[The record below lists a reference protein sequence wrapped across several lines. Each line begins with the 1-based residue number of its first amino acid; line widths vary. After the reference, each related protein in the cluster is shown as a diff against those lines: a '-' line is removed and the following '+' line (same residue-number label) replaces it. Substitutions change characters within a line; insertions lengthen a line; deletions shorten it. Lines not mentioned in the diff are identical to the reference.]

1 VILLK
6 PTIVHSDS
14 EWQRDLAD
22 TRERIRAL
30 RGTQPPQ
37 SQPSQP

>member
-6 PTIVHSDS
+6 PTVVHSDS

-30 RGTQPPQ
+30 RGP
-37 SQPSQP
+37 QPSQPQPAQP